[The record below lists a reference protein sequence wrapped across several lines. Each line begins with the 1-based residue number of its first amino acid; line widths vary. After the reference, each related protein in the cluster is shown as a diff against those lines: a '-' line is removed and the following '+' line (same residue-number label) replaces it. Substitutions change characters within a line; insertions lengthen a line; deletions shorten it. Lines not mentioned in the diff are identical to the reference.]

1 MLKASV
7 EILYP
12 KSDQSFLVRKFDK
25 SAFEAPYHYHS
36 EFELT
41 TIIKGRGKRYIGN
54 HMEDFQEGDLVLLG
68 AGLPHCWKLEHTPN
82 NKHEEASAV
91 VVQFTRDF
99 LGADFFEKV
108 ELTGIKKLL
117 EESRYGIRFSEE
129 ISIKVQKQ
137 LISLSKPNNHFK
149 SLLRLM
155 TILHDLES
163 SDNQIILDKQHVTSA
178 LDSVEQARINPVM
191 AYIVDNFNDKISL
204 DKAAEIAHMTPNAF
218 CKFFK
223 KVTRKTFVQMV
234 LAYRLNY
241 ARQKLIQTDKPI
253 SEISF
258 ESGFGDVSHFYKM
271 FKAET
276 KLSPL
281 NYRKKFMQR
290 FS

>member
-1 MLKASV
+1 MKASV

-68 AGLPHCWKLEHTPN
+68 AGLPHCWKLENTPN
-82 NKHEEASAV
+82 SENEEASAV

-99 LGADFFEKV
+99 LGTDFFDKV

-129 ISIKVQKQ
+129 ISTKVQKQ

-149 SLLRLM
+149 SLMRLM

-163 SDNQIILDKQHVTSA
+163 SDNQIILDKHITSA

>member
-1 MLKASV
+1 MKASV

-41 TIIKGRGKRYIGN
+41 AIIKGRGKRYIGN
-54 HMEDFQEGDLVLLG
+54 HMVDFKEGDLVLVG
-68 AGLPHCWKLEHTPN
+68 AELPHCWKLESSETN
-82 NKHEEASAV
+82 ENEEASAI
-91 VVQFTRDF
+91 VVQFTRNF
-99 LGADFFEKV
+99 LGADFFDKI
-108 ELTGIKKLL
+108 ELAGIKKLL
-117 EESRYGIRFSEE
+117 EESHYGIHFSED
-129 ISIKVQKQ
+129 ISKKIQKQ
-137 LISLSKPNNHFK
+137 LISLNKRKNHFK

-155 TILHDLES
+155 TILHELES
-163 SDNQIILDKQHVTSA
+163 SENHIILDKQRATSE
-178 LDSVEQARINPVM
+178 LDSTEQARINPVM

-204 DKAAEIAHMTPNAF
+204 NKAAEIAHMTPNAF

-281 NYRKKFMQR
+281 NYRKKFMQGL
-290 FS
+290 S